1 MLTSETLRR
10 IRYIELKTRRLV
22 ENAFAG
28 AYHTAF
34 KGRGIAFDSVRP
46 YEFGDDVRDIDWNI
60 TARMGEP
67 YIKQYV
73 EERELTV
80 MIVLDGSASFLFG
93 TVNRR
98 KRDVAAELGAVIAF
112 SAITNNDKVG
122 MLIHSDQVETYIA
135 PRKGRKH
142 VLRLIRDLLAGNT
155 VHRGTDLVAALQT
168 ANRVLRRQSI
178 VFLVSDFMIDHEA
191 IAQELYR
198 LCDRHDV
205 IAVVTHDPLERRFA
219 DMGLVTL
226 EDAETGRIQRFD
238 TSQRHW
244 RREYQQEMATF
255 QDSLDSLLKKA
266 QVDRIDLSPDEDF
279 VPALTA
285 FFQNRVRRVQR

>member
-1 MLTSETLRR
+1 MLTPETLRR
-10 IRYIELKTRRLV
+10 IRRIELKTRRLV

-93 TVNRR
+93 TVNRL
-98 KRDVAAELGAVIAF
+98 KRDVAAELGAVLAF

-142 VLRLIRDLLAGNT
+142 VLRLIRDLLAGDSTNQ
-155 VHRGTDLVAALQT
+155 GTDMVAALQT
-168 ANRVLRRQSI
+168 TNRVLRRQSI
-178 VFLVSDFMIDHEA
+178 VFLISDFMFDHDA
-191 IAQELYR
+191 IAQNLFR

-205 IAVVTHDPLERRFA
+205 IAVVAQDPLERRFT
-219 DMGLVTL
+219 DVGLVAI
-226 EDAETGRIQRFD
+226 EDAETGRVHRFD
-238 TSQRHW
+238 TSPRKW
-244 RREYQQEMATF
+244 RRGYNQEMASF
-255 QDSLDSLLKKA
+255 QASLDDLLKKA
-266 QVDRIDLSPDEDF
+266 QIDRIDLSPDEDF